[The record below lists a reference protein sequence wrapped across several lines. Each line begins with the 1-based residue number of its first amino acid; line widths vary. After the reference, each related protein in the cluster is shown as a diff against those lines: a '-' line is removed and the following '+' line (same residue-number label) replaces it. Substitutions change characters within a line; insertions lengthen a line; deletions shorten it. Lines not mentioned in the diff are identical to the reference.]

1 MEGIVFQEEVIEDF
15 IAVLLVDIAALVLS
29 VLIFHTQPQSVFT
42 VLIVQNF
49 QFRFRNIFQYMFD
62 SYG

>member
-15 IAVLLVDIAALVLS
+15 IAVLLVDIAALVFS
-29 VLIFHTQPQSVFT
+29 ILIFHTQPQSVFA

-49 QFRFRNIFQYMFD
+49 QFRFRNIINIF
-62 SYG
+62 